1 MKIDQDYEL
10 FVRDL
15 VLRLT
20 SNPNFNPTNGEVEKA
35 CQHAFR
41 VSEIFFAR
49 WEVEKA
55 RVSEA
60 LAKLPETWGG
70 PQNSPNDEGLAKG
83 GGKTKVKASNVPK
96 STPKEKRG
104 AKKH

>member
-55 RVSEA
+55 RVTEA

-70 PQNSPNDEGLAKG
+70 PQNSPKEGVRPRSRRQTCQNRLQRRKG
-83 GGKTKVKASNVPK
+83 EPRNTNA
-96 STPKEKRG
+96 
-104 AKKH
+104 